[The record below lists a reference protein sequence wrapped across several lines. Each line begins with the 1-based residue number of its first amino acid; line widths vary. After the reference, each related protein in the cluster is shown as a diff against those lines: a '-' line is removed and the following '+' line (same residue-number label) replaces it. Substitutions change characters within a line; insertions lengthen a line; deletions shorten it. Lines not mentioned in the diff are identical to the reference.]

1 MMIIFIILIAFAIY
15 ALSGNLQNG
24 DFKGL
29 GSKNNALKILEER
42 FAKGEIDDEE
52 YMRKRDLILKNK

>member
-1 MMIIFIILIAFAIY
+1 MMIIFIILIVFAIY
-15 ALSGNLQNG
+15 ALNGNLQNG

-42 FAKGEIDDEE
+42 FVKGEIDEDE
-52 YMRKRDLILKNK
+52 YIKKRDLLSKNK